1 MAGMNRLVLNSVCV
15 LALFTTV
22 LSGFSIQR
30 FCEKACNRGLGGN
43 LCRCNGFHFAGKR
56 TVLNDILPV
65 PNTYS
70 TRHTEEAQTER
81 GAAPAYPNDLEHPSP
96 NYRTEAISTTNRVRE
111 AQLFIEWLLNRIDVV
126 K

>member
-1 MAGMNRLVLNSVCV
+1 MNRLVLNSFCV

-65 PNTYS
+65 PNSYS
-70 TRHTEEAQTER
+70 DEALTER
-81 GAAPAYPNDLEHPSP
+81 GPVPAFDNDLEHPSP
-96 NYRTEAISTTNRVRE
+96 KYRTQTFSSTNKVKE
-111 AQLFIEWLLNRIDVV
+111 AQLFVQWLLNHIDVV